1 MTNDL
6 SFKTA
11 NTEVLLFF
19 ICLFYSSGR
28 KLPQMDVKHADCID
42 GFDEKIFYNSLI
54 LNIKKFNKKMYKFYP
69 INCNYRLIVA
79 SQLKF

>member
-1 MTNDL
+1 
-6 SFKTA
+6 
-11 NTEVLLFF
+11 
-19 ICLFYSSGR
+19 
-28 KLPQMDVKHADCID
+28 MDVKHADCID

>member
-1 MTNDL
+1 MTNDLSFYDL

-28 KLPQMDVKHADCID
+28 FIHGAKNRHRWM
-42 GFDEKIFYNSLI
+42 
-54 LNIKKFNKKMYKFYP
+54 
-69 INCNYRLIVA
+69 
-79 SQLKF
+79 

>member
-28 KLPQMDVKHADCID
+28 FIHQADLFIRQIYSSGRFIHQAD
-42 GFDEKIFYNSLI
+42 LFIRQIYS
-54 LNIKKFNKKMYKFYP
+54 
-69 INCNYRLIVA
+69 
-79 SQLKF
+79 